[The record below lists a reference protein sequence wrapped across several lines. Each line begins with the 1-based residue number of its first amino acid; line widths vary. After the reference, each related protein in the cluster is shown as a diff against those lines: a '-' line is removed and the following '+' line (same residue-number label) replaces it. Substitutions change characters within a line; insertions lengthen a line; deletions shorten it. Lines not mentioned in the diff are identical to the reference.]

1 MSGNLKLFSCQF
13 KQTNSNN
20 FLIFKNTISM
30 EVLKVAF
37 SSEVSKM
44 AHFKLNWIRPVN
56 KENLRINVPFR
67 KNAYKIIRIIINPS
81 AVSELYMIF
90 IEILISSEFLAK
102 IFDWVSL
109 NNFYP
114 IRPTLSFYLS
124 AHTIIYTAFLKV
136 FLSIF

>member
-1 MSGNLKLFSCQF
+1 MNEDWKLLSCQF
-13 KQTNSNN
+13 KQTISNKW
-20 FLIFKNTISM
+20 LIFKNTIPT
-30 EVLKVAF
+30 EVFNAA
-37 SSEVSKM
+37 SSSKVSKM